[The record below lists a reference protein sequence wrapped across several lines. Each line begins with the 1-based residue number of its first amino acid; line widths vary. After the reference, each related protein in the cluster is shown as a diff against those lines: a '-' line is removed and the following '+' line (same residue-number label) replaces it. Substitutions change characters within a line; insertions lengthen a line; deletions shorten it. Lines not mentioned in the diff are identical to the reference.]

1 VAVAVDSLITP
12 EILKPARYLGNE
24 LGAVHKPWESATVR
38 CALTYPEIYSWG
50 EQSGAYYPLQYYQR
64 PAAPIVLQDRFTR

>member
-24 LGAVHKPWESATVR
+24 LGAVHKHV
-38 CALTYPEIYSWG
+38 YPTAKPVNWRIFG
-50 EQSGAYYPLQYYQR
+50 
-64 PAAPIVLQDRFTR
+64 V

>member
-24 LGAVHKPWESATVR
+24 LGAVHKQV
-38 CALTYPEIYSWG
+38 YSTAKPVNWRIFG
-50 EQSGAYYPLQYYQR
+50 
-64 PAAPIVLQDRFTR
+64 V

>member
-24 LGAVHKPWESATVR
+24 LGAVDKPWESATVR
-38 CALTYPEIYSWG
+38 WALTFRTIS
-50 EQSGAYYPLQYYQR
+50 QN
-64 PAAPIVLQDRFTR
+64 